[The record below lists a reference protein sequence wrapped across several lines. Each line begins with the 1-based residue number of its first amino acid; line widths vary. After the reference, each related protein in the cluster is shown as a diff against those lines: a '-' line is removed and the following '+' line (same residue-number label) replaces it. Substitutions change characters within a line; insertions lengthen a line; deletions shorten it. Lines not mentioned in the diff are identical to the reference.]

1 MVNIKKYRLEDILN
15 LSREEIKEYIISL
28 QQYIHQKLDSGI
40 TIDDI
45 LDEEDPFEII
55 EPLLQREEF
64 PIFVLTIINK
74 IQSNTV
80 MNTLLDYVGLLGR
93 ENSLPAYLSGGER
106 QRVAFIR
113 SLIKLSGGWLCNLR
127 RCSDA
132 VTCLCTAQRQG

>member
-15 LSREEIKEYIISL
+15 ISREEIKEYIISL

-80 MNTLLDYVGLLGR
+80 MNTLLDSIEKGIKKNN
-93 ENSLPAYLSGGER
+93 EA
-106 QRVAFIR
+106 
-113 SLIKLSGGWLCNLR
+113 KLS
-127 RCSDA
+127 D
-132 VTCLCTAQRQG
+132 QR